1 MYSKICCKLNMGS
14 DQEIVFTGED
24 FNPISGFRRFY
35 FRFHEHFVYTRETST
50 PGTAFN
56 PGIVCTQGTPGIVS
70 NSAG

>member
-1 MYSKICCKLNMGS
+1 M
-14 DQEIVFTGED
+14 FTGED
-24 FNPISGFRRFY
+24 FSPISGFRRFFSSRRWIQSY

-50 PGTAFN
+50 PGTAYN